1 MLRVAYCG
9 RPRQSSATQGCGPDS
24 VQGLC
29 TKAKVTCPGS
39 RGLCDPVQLR
49 NLDCELA
56 GDADCWLH
64 PGLASQELWD
74 TSVPATRGTWPEL
87 ALGARVRGDLPGAGQ
102 PIARVAFTALVTLSS
117 TLI

>member
-24 VQGLC
+24 VQGLR

-64 PGLASQELWD
+64 PGLASRELW
-74 TSVPATRGTWPEL
+74 
-87 ALGARVRGDLPGAGQ
+87 GQ
-102 PIARVAFTALVTLSS
+102 
-117 TLI
+117 